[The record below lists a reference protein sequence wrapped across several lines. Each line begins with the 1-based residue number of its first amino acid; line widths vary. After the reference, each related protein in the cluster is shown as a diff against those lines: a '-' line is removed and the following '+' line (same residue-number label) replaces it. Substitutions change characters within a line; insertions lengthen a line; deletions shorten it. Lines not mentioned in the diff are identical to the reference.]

1 MEKIQRFS
9 PDYISKRKRPA
20 LKKKALV
27 EIFLLKEEKKEK
39 IYLY

>member
-27 EIFLLKEEKKEK
+27 EIFIKRLKKEK